1 MSKTQV
7 LLFNTKSIDSKI
19 KGILNLGWISSLY
32 FNNSYLTGSSPE
44 VCGMFVYRPTT
55 WKVAITVFPSLFL
68 SHLLRKSILSLM
80 QLFTCFKKG
89 FNKVSITSLSFL
101 VRHLGPTTIGLTF
114 KSCGWLILTTSE
126 FCSLIALNISRNL
139 RILST

>member
-1 MSKTQV
+1 
-7 LLFNTKSIDSKI
+7 
-19 KGILNLGWISSLY
+19 
-32 FNNSYLTGSSPE
+32 
-44 VCGMFVYRPTT
+44 
-55 WKVAITVFPSLFL
+55 
-68 SHLLRKSILSLM
+68 M

-101 VRHLGPTTIGLTF
+101 VKHLGPTTIGLTF

-126 FCSLIALNISRNL
+126 FCSLIALIISRDL